1 MRLERLQLRN
11 WRSFPQCDVN
21 LDQDVTLIIGQNGTG
36 KTALLNAF
44 VWGLYGET
52 TAGFS
57 RPHDLCNHQAKLA
70 LAVGESTPVEVTVTF
85 RHGAGLGE
93 YRWEVRR
100 SLAVTRTG
108 PAKDDFEESEPQFVV
123 NCYPLGATGDARTY
137 RDDRAAKEVRSI
149 IPVGLNPYF
158 FFPAENIGASI
169 DAPDSKASSI
179 KEAVDVL
186 LGLKRFEIASTTI
199 KEALRLPQLK
209 EKRSND
215 LALTKA
221 QEKKDKARADQEAVS
236 EELAQLPGD
245 LRRVKEIAEQA
256 EEEMKRIEGAL
267 DLIKQREEIQAGYDA
282 AQRAAVEA
290 ENAQRKVLNEE
301 CFTLF
306 GAGVLAKAH
315 EVLDKAKAD
324 GKIPPKVSAGLL
336 DELIDAAAV
345 CICGQPIGEAERVT
359 LREHRTTVVEDALAE
374 FASSVRAR
382 VAVKDERLRGRA
394 DSETPQALLKAA
406 AEALHNAHGEMTTW
420 LDKRDAFDDEN
431 PTLPAASGAN
441 PVETWKKY
449 VRLGDELEDK
459 QKELTKRNEELTR
472 LKREAE
478 NEYERLQ
485 RAQGKADAV
494 GEARAH
500 LFHVERVIEDLQ
512 ELLRGRSRRDIE
524 RAINTIVNQIFYRN
538 YTIHLN
544 EEFELEV
551 RQDDLHV
558 GASSSER
565 AWVTF
570 AFVGAIARL
579 IDEYDKH
586 LDSMDEAGD
595 IEIESGSGY
604 PLVLDAPF
612 SPFGDE
618 YAEQFA
624 AQLPH
629 LVPQS
634 VVIVREDQLG
644 YLDPIMVGDS
654 KVRAYL
660 MCFHGPR
667 DDVHQAIT
675 WGDGTTW
682 GDGSERPYVKPAGA
696 PSLVRT
702 EIMELPT

>member
-11 WRSFPQCDVN
+11 WRSFPECDLR
-21 LDQDVTLIIGQNGTG
+21 LDQDVTVIIGQNGTG

-57 RPHDLCNHQAKLA
+57 RPGDLCNHQAKLA
-70 LAVGESTPVEVTVTF
+70 LSVDESVPVEVAITF
-85 RHGAGLGE
+85 RHGAGLAE

-100 SLAVTRTG
+100 SLIVTRTG
-108 PAKDDFEESEPQFVV
+108 PTKDDFGESEPQFVV
-123 NCYPLGATGDARTY
+123 NCYPLGAGGDAKTY

-149 IPVGLNPYF
+149 IPVGLSPYF

-199 KEALRLPQLK
+199 KGALRLPQLK
-209 EKRSND
+209 EKTSND

-221 QEKKDKARADQEAVS
+221 QEKKDQARADQEAIA
-236 EELAQLPGD
+236 EELAQLPGEI
-245 LRRVKEIAEQA
+245 RRVKETAEQA
-256 EEEMKRIEGAL
+256 EEEMKRIEGARE
-267 DLIKQREEIQAGYDA
+267 LIEQRAEIQAGYEA
-282 AQRAAVEA
+282 AQREAQEA
-290 ENAQRKVLNEE
+290 ENSQRKVLNEE
-301 CFTLF
+301 CFNLF
-306 GAGVLAKAH
+306 GAGVLAKARD
-315 EVLDKAKAD
+315 VLDKAKAD

-336 DELIDAAAV
+336 DELIDTAEV
-345 CICGQPIGEAERVT
+345 CICGQPIGEAERAT
-359 LREHRTTVVEDALAE
+359 LRQHRTTVVEDALAE

-382 VAVKDERLRGRA
+382 VAVKEERLTGRA
-394 DSETPQALLKAA
+394 DSEAPHALLTAA
-406 AEALHNAHGEMTTW
+406 AEALHNAHGEMATW
-420 LDKRDAFDDEN
+420 LDKREAFDAEN
-431 PTLPAASGAN
+431 PTVPAVSGAN
-441 PVETWKKY
+441 PVDTWKKF
-449 VRLGDELEDK
+449 VRLGDQLEDK
-459 QKELTKRNEELTR
+459 QKELARRNEELTR

-524 RAINTIVNQIFYRN
+524 RAINTIVSKVFFRN
-538 YTIHLN
+538 YTVHLN
-544 EEFELEV
+544 DAFELEV

-586 LDSMDEAGD
+586 LDRMDKAGE
-595 IEIESGSGY
+595 IEIESDSGY

-612 SPFGDE
+612 SPFGEE

-624 AQLPH
+624 AQLPK

-634 VVIVREDQLG
+634 VVIIREDQLA
-644 YLDPIMVGDS
+644 YLDPIMLGES

-667 DDVHQAIT
+667 DDVHQSIT
-675 WGDGTTW
+675 WGDGTRW